1 MAYSA
6 DFLKKYASLAA
17 SKTNAAAA
25 AGDSGEAS
33 LATGSETVEDIRS
46 DIDPTEP
53 RSASMVGTRPSEY
66 ANARSNTVQGVV
78 YDPTSGKAF
87 PNAKVAV
94 AEGVANYTSK
104 VPSGMNIDWSYWDK
118 FKQPDPVKPAPAPA
132 TETAPAPVDVTV
144 PFEAPTPAPTPVPAP
159 RPADRNDL
167 GEPKMIPE
175 PPAPPPPAPA
185 PRRKSPPPPPPPPPA
200 PKIATKAEWNAQATY
215 FSGSMAGKKVAG
227 DKNSDKYYA
236 NYVKSMQD
244 SINSGQTEKANATN
258 AMHGL
263 NPGAPAPKP
272 APKPAPV
279 PYWQLK

>member
-25 AGDSGEAS
+25 GDSGEAS
-33 LATGSETVEDIRS
+33 LAAGSETVEDIRS
-46 DIDPTEP
+46 DIDPTEA

-94 AEGVANYTSK
+94 AEGVTSYTSK

-118 FKQPDPVKPAPAPA
+118 FKQPDPVKPTPAPA

-159 RPADRNDL
+159 RPA
-167 GEPKMIPE
+167 PAPAPE
-175 PPAPPPPAPA
+175 PTPEPAPPPPAPA
-185 PRRKSPPPPPPPPPA
+185 PAPRRPSPPPPPPPPPA
-200 PKIATKAEWNAQATY
+200 PKIATKAEWDAQATY

-244 SINSGQTEKANATN
+244 SINSGQIAKANATN
-258 AMHGL
+258 QIH
-263 NPGAPAPKP
+263 
-272 APKPAPV
+272 
-279 PYWQLK
+279 QLKPK